1 MTLNTKTET
10 DVSISQK
17 LQQIFLE
24 TLQRTELPTGSIQ
37 ESLDSVDRLALMVA
51 VEDHFEIMFDP
62 EEEEQIKTVEDF
74 VSLIKTKVEEVE

>member
-1 MTLNTKTET
+1 MTLNTNTEA

-17 LQQIFLE
+17 LQQIFLD

-51 VEDHFEIMFDP
+51 VEDHFEIMFDL

-74 VSLIKTKVEEVE
+74 VSLIKTKIEDVE